1 MKKILVV
8 LFILILC
15 LSGCTEK
22 KLASLINDDVAV
34 YNVQNGFDADNYY
47 HSSSLDG

>member
-8 LFILILC
+8 LFALMLC

-34 YNVQNGFDADNYY
+34 YRIIDFLALIG
-47 HSSSLDG
+47 